1 VARRLLL
8 SQTEPWAD
16 ADFIHT
22 WQTEMPGLHFPVH
35 RDLLQGI
42 AVAVEGSESGTTS
55 TTKWC
60 HVPADGLYTPTELF
74 NVLFRVKEY
83 WYLTE
88 LQPYLDRLCRA
99 DAASIGCSSTDQL
112 LVRYASPVV
121 VPLPSSSRGAGGGGQ
136 RRLLDGLTMY
146 QRKGGG
152 GK

>member
-1 VARRLLL
+1 VARRLFL
-8 SQTEPWAD
+8 SRTEPWAD
-16 ADFIHT
+16 NDFVTT
-22 WQTEMPGLHFPVH
+22 WQMEMPGLSFPVH
-35 RDLLQGI
+35 RDMLHGI
-42 AVAVEGSESGTTS
+42 AVLVEDGT

-83 WYLTE
+83 WYLSE
-88 LQPYLDRLCRA
+88 LQPYLDRMCRA
-99 DAASIGCSSTDQL
+99 DASIVGSADQL

-121 VPLPSSSRGAGGGGQ
+121 VPPPPLPRGAAGNGG
-136 RRLLDGLTMY
+136 RRLLDNVTMY